1 MQIRQLSAAVDVKL
15 RQLDKQLD
23 ALNQKQASNTDGSNP
38 QLEQEIEA
46 LVQIRHKLVKS
57 RDLAVK
63 AHQLVRDTNEHYRA
77 RQRLMGLALCG
88 ISLLGGV
95 QDQLG
100 EHASA
105 IRLLRESLPEAVQL
119 RDPAAEAQ
127 YRERLGA
134 ALQNQGAWPEA
145 LSEFDRAMQLLGQTP
160 QSMDSRLNCARLQ
173 GRRGWL
179 DFGPCGRR
187 VLSRPPMRTRTCARP
202 RVGAESVK
210 GFVRPRGDDVYEP
223 ARDTNPRHAII
234 DTAERGA

>member
-63 AHQLVRDTNEHYRA
+63 AHQLERDTNEHYRA

-95 QDQLG
+95 VLI
-100 EHASA
+100 AY
-105 IRLLRESLPEAVQL
+105 VV
-119 RDPAAEAQ
+119 
-127 YRERLGA
+127 
-134 ALQNQGAWPEA
+134 LQ
-145 LSEFDRAMQLLGQTP
+145 S
-160 QSMDSRLNCARLQ
+160 QS
-173 GRRGWL
+173 
-179 DFGPCGRR
+179 
-187 VLSRPPMRTRTCARP
+187 
-202 RVGAESVK
+202 
-210 GFVRPRGDDVYEP
+210 
-223 ARDTNPRHAII
+223 
-234 DTAERGA
+234 